1 MRRALPRRLGGLGAR
16 LVLLMGLALLPLAV
30 LTYVQTLEANSVSR
44 KRAETAI
51 LGETLMAGAGL
62 SEQIM
67 RAQGA
72 AQGLAAAMGGIA
84 PSTPEAEAEAECRAT
99 LTRFVTAN
107 EALFSFAG
115 YVEADGRMRCTS
127 NGESLNFGETE
138 TLRAMMDDPRPVL
151 RLNRRGVMSKTT
163 VLLLVNPVMDETGQ
177 LTGFLSLSIPHS
189 ILRRD
194 TEAELGLQGKPLALF
209 TFSNE
214 DELLTSS
221 IGVDQAPGRLPRGF
235 SIKPWL
241 ESRGDS
247 FIAATAEGETR
258 AFAVVPLVA
267 GQIYLLGSWPEAQ
280 LGLSFLNADLP
291 ASLFPALMWGAS
303 LLVAWLAAE
312 AQVLRHVRALRA
324 SITAFAGGDRRVKP
338 LDFGTAARELREV
351 GAAYEKMTLSI
362 LQDEAEL
369 EDIIHQKE
377 VLLREVHHR
386 VKNNLQLIA
395 SIINMQLRSVKS
407 PEAREAMRSVQE
419 RVLSLAT
426 IHRELYQT
434 SGLTDVRADELLPQ
448 IVRHILK
455 IAETPR
461 QRFAV
466 ETAIDEIRL
475 PPDQA
480 VPLALFLTEGL
491 ANVIKHSQAGP
502 GARARVDLRLTHCPT
517 AGEARLELVND
528 IGSGAPGAG
537 AGALPS
543 DGFGSQLLTAF
554 ARQLEGRV
562 ERGLTEAGRYR
573 LAVVFALRALD
584 EAEARHASAA
594 AAPGAAPGA
603 DEDAA

>member
-16 LVLLMGLALLPLAV
+16 LVILMGLALLPLAV

-51 LGETLMAGAGL
+51 LGETLMAGASL

-72 AQGLAAAMGGIA
+72 AQGLAAAMGGIDPA
-84 PSTPEAEAEAECRAT
+84 TPEAEAECRAT
-99 LTRFVTAN
+99 LERFVSAN
-107 EALFSFAG
+107 QALFSFAG
-115 YVEADGRMRCTS
+115 YVEANGQMRCTS
-127 NGESLNFGETE
+127 NGESMNFGETE
-138 TLRAMMDDPRPVL
+138 TLRAMMEDPRPVL

-163 VLLLVNPVMDETGQ
+163 VLLLVNPVMDGAGRV
-177 LTGFLSLSIPHS
+177 TGFLSLSIPHS
-189 ILRRD
+189 ILRRETD
-194 TEAELGLQGKPLALF
+194 GDLGAEGKPLALF

-235 SIKPWL
+235 SIEPWL
-241 ESRGDS
+241 GNRGDS
-247 FIAATAEGETR
+247 FLARTAEGEMR
-258 AFAVVPLVA
+258 AFAVVPLVPR
-267 GQIYLLGSWPEAQ
+267 QIYLVGSWPEEQ

-324 SITAFAGGDRRVKP
+324 SITAFAGGDRKVKP
-338 LDFGTAARELREV
+338 LAFGAAARELREV

-362 LQDEAEL
+362 LHDEAEL

-461 QRFAV
+461 RRFVV

-491 ANVIKHSQAGP
+491 ANVIKHSHAGA
-502 GARARVDLRLTHCPT
+502 GARARVDLRLGHCPT

-528 IGSGAPGAG
+528 IGSGAPAPS
-537 AGALPS
+537 AMTS
-543 DGFGSQLLTAF
+543 DGFGTQLLTAF

-573 LAVVFALRALD
+573 LAVVFPLRALD
-584 EAEARHASAA
+584 EAEARR
-594 AAPGAAPGA
+594 APAEPPEGAPEAGE
-603 DEDAA
+603 EDPA